1 MANLFPEQYDD
12 QGASSGAV
20 GLVRA
25 WGEGLGASSEAES
38 PADAQTHRERVAND
52 ELVVATLEREG
63 LKGPAWEEFTE
74 ALVAYAYQCLL
85 GWIRSGL
92 IVLRCRE
99 RGIPLPT
106 GFMVTLREGDAEQLT
121 EEILAD
127 AVLGF
132 QELLRQGRWSLEGG
146 ASLATFFV
154 GQCITRFPN
163 LYRVWLR
170 DRRPTSWVP
179 ISELDESSARVAYA
193 RQIDPADAAIAAVEL
208 QRVSDELDERTL
220 HAVVLQELGY
230 QVVEIAE
237 LLGESPK
244 AIEMVL
250 YHHRRR
256 MREKG
261 GTA

>member
-12 QGASSGAV
+12 QVTSSGAV

-25 WGEGLGASSEAES
+25 WGEGLGASSEDES
-38 PADAQTHRERVAND
+38 ADAHAHLERVAND
-52 ELVVATLEREG
+52 ERIVATLEREDWQ
-63 LKGPAWEEFTE
+63 GPAWEEFAE

-99 RGIPLPT
+99 RGIPLPS
-106 GFMVTLREGDAEQLT
+106 GFVAPLSEEEAEQLT
-121 EEILAD
+121 EEVLAE

-132 QELLRQGRWSLEGG
+132 QELLRQGRWSREGG

-170 DRRPTSWVP
+170 DRGPMSWAP
-179 ISELDESSARVAYA
+179 LSELDENSARVAYA

-208 QRVSDELDERTL
+208 QTASDELDERTL

-237 LLGESPK
+237 LLDDGPK
-244 AIEMVL
+244 AIEMAL

-256 MREKG
+256 IRDKG

>member
-1 MANLFPEQYDD
+1 MANQFPEQFDYE
-12 QGASSGAV
+12 GASSGAV

-25 WGEGLGASSEAES
+25 WGEGLGANSEAES
-38 PADAQTHRERVAND
+38 LEDAQIRLEPVAKD
-52 ELVVATLEREG
+52 EQIVATLKLEDWR
-63 LKGPAWEEFTE
+63 GPAWEEFAE

-99 RGIPLPT
+99 RGIPLT
-106 GFMVTLREGDAEQLT
+106 SDFVMALSEEEAEQLT
-121 EEILAD
+121 EDVVADSILR
-127 AVLGF
+127 F
-132 QELLRQGRWSLEGG
+132 QGLLRQGRWSPDGG

-154 GQCITRFPN
+154 GQCVTRFPN
-163 LYRVWLR
+163 LYRIWLR
-170 DRRPTSWVP
+170 DRRPTSWAP
-179 ISELDESSARVAYA
+179 LSELDEDSARVAYA
-193 RQIDPADAAIAAVEL
+193 RQLDPADAAIAAVEL
-208 QRVSDELDERTL
+208 HRASDELDERTL

-237 LLGESPK
+237 LLDENPK
-244 AIEMVL
+244 AIEMAM

-256 MREKG
+256 IRDKG

>member
-38 PADAQTHRERVAND
+38 EDLEAHLERVASD
-52 ELVVATLEREG
+52 ERIVATLGREDWQ
-63 LKGPAWEEFTE
+63 GPAWEEFTE

-92 IVLRCRE
+92 IVQRCRE
-99 RGIPLPT
+99 RGIPLPS
-106 GFMVTLREGDAEQLT
+106 GFVAPGSEEEAEQLT
-121 EEILAD
+121 EEVLAD

-132 QELLRQGRWSLEGG
+132 QGLLRRGGWSREGG

-154 GQCITRFPN
+154 GQCIIRFPN
-163 LYRVWLR
+163 RYRVWLH
-170 DRRPTSWVP
+170 DRRPMSWAP
-179 ISELDESSARVAYA
+179 LSELDENSARFAYA
-193 RQIDPADAAIAAVEL
+193 RQLDPAEAAIAAVEL
-208 QRVSDELDERTL
+208 QRASDELDERTR
-220 HAVVLQELGY
+220 HAVVLQEFGY

-237 LLGESPK
+237 LLDETPK
-244 AIEMVL
+244 AIEMAL

-256 MREKG
+256 IRDKG
-261 GTA
+261 GTS

>member
-1 MANLFPEQYDD
+1 MASLFLELYDD

-25 WGEGLGASSEAES
+25 WGEGLGASSEAGS
-38 PADAQTHRERVAND
+38 AADAQAHRERVAND
-52 ELVVATLEREG
+52 ERVVATLEVEG
-63 LKGPAWEEFTE
+63 LQGPAWEEFAE
-74 ALVAYAYQCLL
+74 VLVAYAYQCLL

-106 GFMVTLREGDAEQLT
+106 GFVVSLSQDEAEQLT

-132 QELLRQGRWSLEGG
+132 QELLRKGGWSPEGG

-163 LYRVWLR
+163 LYRAWLR
-170 DRRPTSWVP
+170 DRRPTSWAP
-179 ISELDESSARVAYA
+179 LSELDENSARVAYA
-193 RQIDPADAAIAAVEL
+193 RQIDPADAAVAALEL
-208 QRVSDELDERTL
+208 RRVSGELDERTL

-237 LLGESPK
+237 LLDENPK

>member
-1 MANLFPEQYDD
+1 
-12 QGASSGAV
+12 
-20 GLVRA
+20 
-25 WGEGLGASSEAES
+25 
-38 PADAQTHRERVAND
+38 
-52 ELVVATLEREG
+52 
-63 LKGPAWEEFTE
+63 
-74 ALVAYAYQCLL
+74 VAYAYQCLL

-106 GFMVTLREGDAEQLT
+106 GFVVSVREEEAEQLT

-132 QELLRQGRWSLEGG
+132 QELLHQGRWSAEGG

-163 LYRVWLR
+163 LYRTWLR
-170 DRRPTSWVP
+170 DRWPTSWVP
-179 ISELDESSARVAYA
+179 ISELDENDARIAYA
-193 RQIDPADAAIAAVEL
+193 RQVDPADAAIAAVEL
-208 QRVSDELDERTL
+208 QRVSEQLDERTL

-256 MREKG
+256 IRDKG